1 MSRFPWWISVV
12 LAIGSYY
19 GCKYGLVRIVGAE
32 APLAGLF
39 ELFAPIIAMGFL
51 LLAAKQLYD
60 DAPKN
65 VENED
70 NDVDLEEDK

>member
-1 MSRFPWWISVV
+1 MSRFPWWISVL

-19 GCKYGLVRIVGAE
+19 GCKYGLVSIVGEE

-60 DAPKN
+60 DAPGD
-65 VENED
+65 VENEED
-70 NDVDLEEDK
+70 DADVKEDK